1 MRQVCLNERQEVLV
15 TEIPAPAL
23 SEGQVLVRTGYSL
36 ISSGTE
42 LSTAAQGTAAP
53 SPMRRRVDLLRKV
66 GASIQREGI
75 ASTISRVRQR
85 LQPVPALQGRGYIAA
100 GEVIEVGSGVS
111 DVEVGDRVACAG
123 GTANHAEIIAVPR
136 NLLVRVPSEVP
147 LREACFTTLG
157 AIAMQG
163 LRRAGASFGET
174 VVVIGLG
181 LIGQLT
187 CQLAEAAGC
196 VVIAVDLVGER
207 LKLAKELGAHHV
219 INASVDN
226 TVQSVRYITGDYG
239 ADAVLICAATGSSA
253 PVNDAFQMCRERGRA
268 IIVGDVGMNLERSH
282 FYQKE
287 LDLLISRSYGPGR
300 YDYEYEQLGID
311 YPIGYVRWTE
321 NRNMAEFVRLLAAGK
336 VRVAPL
342 ISAEYALDE
351 AATAYATLSARSREM
366 LGVLFRY
373 ESEAKPEQSPS
384 RVVHLKRTASSGSRG
399 RVRFAV
405 IGAGSFARGF
415 HIPSICKMP
424 ESELVAIANFT
435 GVNARQAAEEFGASY
450 CTTDYRE
457 VLADAGIDAVVITT
471 RHNLH
476 AEMSLAAAHS
486 GKHIFVEKP
495 LALTLEDCRKVSQ
508 AVADEGV
515 LLTVGFNRRFAPLA
529 LELKALLDNT
539 PGPKMLTYRV
549 NAGWLPPDH
558 WSIDPVQG
566 GGRILGEGC
575 HFFDLLYYLIGSEP
589 VRIAASLA
597 RTARESKDPANMS
610 ATVEFA
616 DGSVGTLVYTVV
628 GDKALPKER
637 VEAFGG
643 GKAFVLNNFDS
654 LESYGTGA
662 ANPSTAS
669 GDKGHFGVMQH
680 FCDAVLGKTS
690 LQITALDGLRATLC
704 AEKALE
710 SARTGKFVDINAD
723 ELLTP
728 HAS

>member
-1 MRQVCLNERQEVLV
+1 
-15 TEIPAPAL
+15 
-23 SEGQVLVRTGYSL
+23 
-36 ISSGTE
+36 
-42 LSTAAQGTAAP
+42 
-53 SPMRRRVDLLRKV
+53 
-66 GASIQREGI
+66 
-75 ASTISRVRQR
+75 
-85 LQPVPALQGRGYIAA
+85 
-100 GEVIEVGSGVS
+100 
-111 DVEVGDRVACAG
+111 
-123 GTANHAEIIAVPR
+123 
-136 NLLVRVPSEVP
+136 
-147 LREACFTTLG
+147 
-157 AIAMQG
+157 MQG

-196 VVIAVDLVGER
+196 VVIAIDLVDER
-207 LKLAKELGAHHV
+207 LKLAKELGAHYA
-219 INASVDN
+219 INASADN

-342 ISAEYALDE
+342 ISAEYTLDE
-351 AATAYATLSARSREM
+351 AATAYATLSAKSREM

-373 ESEAKPEQSPS
+373 ESEASQGQSPS
-384 RVVHLKRTASSGSRG
+384 RVVHLKRTVESDARG
-399 RVRFAV
+399 RVRIGV

-415 HIPSICKMP
+415 HIPSIRKIP

-457 VLADAGIDAVVITT
+457 LLADSGIDAVVITT
-471 RHNLH
+471 RHHLH

-495 LALTLEDCRKVSQ
+495 LALTLEDCRQVSQ
-508 AVADEGV
+508 AVAEEGV
-515 LLTVGFNRRFAPLA
+515 LLTVGFNRRFAPLT
-529 LELKALLDNT
+529 LELKALLDST

-575 HFFDLLYYLIGSEP
+575 HFFDLMYYLVGSEP

-637 VEAFGG
+637 IEAFGG

-662 ANPSTAS
+662 ATPSTAS
-669 GDKGHFGVMQH
+669 GDKGHFGVMRH
-680 FCDAVLGKTS
+680 FCDAVLGKTP

-710 SARTGKFVDINAD
+710 SARTGKFVDISAD

-728 HAS
+728 QVP